1 MRCQPNGLLW
11 ASVVVLFLIPALA
24 FGQQTRPR
32 TLTEALAAAY
42 GNNPALQQQRA
53 NLRATDETVPRAL
66 SGWRPTVTINGT
78 IGHLSGLNS
87 EAFPG
92 TNAAT
97 GQTYLQHF
105 RIPELRNEAAGE
117 LTVTEPIF
125 NSGETVAKTGEA
137 KNNVY
142 AARAQL
148 LAAEQKVFVDVVNA
162 YVVVLTNRQILALDH
177 SDRAVLKEQL
187 RAVEDQYRVG
197 DQTET
202 SVAQARAALA
212 QADAQVRI
220 AAGNLKVANDNFRQ
234 YVGAY
239 PARELKPPQP
249 LALPVHSKSALIKMA
264 ATNNPRMV
272 AALFAENAAK
282 EAVKVTIAA
291 LGPQVSVS
299 ASAFDNS
306 GVGGPHTRSNG
317 GDVLANLTVPLYQ
330 GGAEFAAIRQARDK
344 LQAAYSDTVN
354 ARRQSVVQA
363 VQSWESLQ
371 SSKATVQS
379 LKEQVLAD
387 GIALDGTERQEIVGT
402 STMLDVLNAQQLLL
416 QAQTQQI
423 ENVGNI
429 VIDSYAVV
437 AAMGRLTAGDLDL
450 PVHHYDDLKYYR
462 AVKHSLFGEG
472 NAAYESVGISP
483 NGDLLEGRHPIEAH

>member
-1 MRCQPNGLLW
+1 
-11 ASVVVLFLIPALA
+11 
-24 FGQQTRPR
+24 
-32 TLTEALAAAY
+32 
-42 GNNPALQQQRA
+42 
-53 NLRATDETVPRAL
+53 
-66 SGWRPTVTINGT
+66 
-78 IGHLSGLNS
+78 
-87 EAFPG
+87 
-92 TNAAT
+92 
-97 GQTYLQHF
+97 
-105 RIPELRNEAAGE
+105 
-117 LTVTEPIF
+117 
-125 NSGETVAKTGEA
+125 
-137 KNNVY
+137 
-142 AARAQL
+142 
-148 LAAEQKVFVDVVNA
+148 
-162 YVVVLTNRQILALDH
+162 
-177 SDRAVLKEQL
+177 
-187 RAVEDQYRVG
+187 
-197 DQTET
+197 
-202 SVAQARAALA
+202 
-212 QADAQVRI
+212 
-220 AAGNLKVANDNFRQ
+220 
-234 YVGAY
+234 
-239 PARELKPPQP
+239 
-249 LALPVHSKSALIKMA
+249 
-264 ATNNPRMV
+264 
-272 AALFAENAAK
+272 
-282 EAVKVTIAA
+282 
-291 LGPQVSVS
+291 
-299 ASAFDNS
+299 
-306 GVGGPHTRSNG
+306 
-317 GDVLANLTVPLYQ
+317 LYQ